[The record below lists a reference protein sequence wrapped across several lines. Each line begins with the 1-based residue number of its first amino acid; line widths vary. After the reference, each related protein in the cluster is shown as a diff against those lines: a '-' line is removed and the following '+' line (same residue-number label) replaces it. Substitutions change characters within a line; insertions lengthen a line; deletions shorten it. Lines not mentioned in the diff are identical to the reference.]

1 MPILPVAFTGF
12 LALFG
17 IVGRNYVVPEA
28 HVVPVRS
35 AEGHRRLIWPGPNNL
50 GAGEQPGEPIDT
62 RPQEV
67 VLDVPNVVLHNGL
80 PGTVNLRYTL
90 RLLPKEMNPTALY
103 WGAAQRKTVQ
113 VQILR
118 DSLQHAIAELPRP
131 IVLEDPDCISLGMIL
146 SPFVGASFDA
156 LSRKTQERGR
166 KHLAEQAMHML
177 VNTLMIESVSLSPA
191 LVEAYHDFRRAN
203 FDSAAGYV
211 FMRRVQVI
219 VPTMADSCVIRLQS
233 AICKDAPGMRDILHE
248 GKFSPPAFAGV
259 ANVMVKV
266 TTGQDPNHPSVPY
279 EPQVATVTVGHQP
292 AATTEQ
298 EYPLTP
304 EVMAS
309 LKAL

>member
-1 MPILPVAFTGF
+1 MPIIPIAFTGF

-17 IVGRNYVVPEA
+17 IVGRTYVVPDN

-35 AEGHRRLIWPGPNNL
+35 AESHRRLIWPGPNTL
-50 GAGEQPGEPIDT
+50 GAGEEAGEPIDT

-80 PGTVNLRYTL
+80 PVTVNLRYTL
-90 RLLPKEMNPTALY
+90 RLLPKEMDPKALY
-103 WGAAQRKTVQ
+103 WAAAQRETVQ

-118 DSLQHAIAELPRP
+118 DSLQHAIAEIPRP

-177 VNTLMIESVSLSPA
+177 VKTLVIESVSLSPA

-211 FMRRVQVI
+211 FMQRLQAI
-219 VPTMADSCVIRLQS
+219 APTMADTCVIRLRS
-233 AICKDAPGMRDILHE
+233 AICNDVPAIRDILHE
-248 GKFSPPAFAGV
+248 GKLQSACICWGCGCNDQSHYGAGS
-259 ANVMVKV
+259 
-266 TTGQDPNHPSVPY
+266 QPSLGD
-279 EPQVATVTVGHQP
+279 A
-292 AATTEQ
+292 
-298 EYPLTP
+298 
-304 EVMAS
+304 
-309 LKAL
+309 